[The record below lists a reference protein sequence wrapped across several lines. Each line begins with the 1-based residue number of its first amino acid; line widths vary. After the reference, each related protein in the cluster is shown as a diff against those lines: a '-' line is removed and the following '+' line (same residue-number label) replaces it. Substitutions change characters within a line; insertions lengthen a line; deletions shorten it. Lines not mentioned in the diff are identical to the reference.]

1 MGWYPDDISGGR
13 LKKIVYFVYG
23 KIKKNVYLPSFSY
36 SVAVSNLLFRRPQT
50 LSSFSITKIRAS
62 PHGWATCSV
71 PIPA

>member
-1 MGWYPDDISGGR
+1 MGWFPDDISGGH

-50 LSSFSITKIRAS
+50 LSSFSITRIRAS